1 MVPKGGAHG
10 LRQRHVTNLAALR
23 QREHVL
29 TADAL
34 ELVADGRPT
43 ALVVEFVFREAED
56 LPLPQVRVRQGLADL
71 FKSADGDGGPS
82 GAARAGRRQGFR
94 RYPSQR
100 AVRDPTA
107 FPASQVRH
115 GMAHPFRVAEEM

>member
-1 MVPKGGAHG
+1 MAVRLLGGSAENRG
-10 LRQRHVTNLAALR
+10 SEAAACTVCALQGR
-23 QREHVL
+23 VL
-29 TADAL
+29 
-34 ELVADGRPT
+34 E
-43 ALVVEFVFREAED
+43 
-56 LPLPQVRVRQGLADL
+56 VRVRQGLADL
-71 FKSADGDGGPS
+71 FKSTDGDGGPS